1 MRSTKDYLI
10 YLRNALSFVF
20 SWLVLCSVV
29 LTLALGNNV
38 ISVAFLLKL
47 FVLCLWGVLTFGFCF
62 LTKMMQ
68 KKGFIVSLTVFY
80 ILFIPVEIA
89 MFYFMGMFS
98 TKGNIIVWSIFGAI
112 VVLTYITCLVIEFF
126 ILKKRGDDYTKK
138 VLEYNSVLH
147 INNE

>member
-38 ISVAFLLKL
+38 ISIAFLLKL

-68 KKGFIVSLTVFY
+68 KKGFIFSLTVFY

-138 VLEYNSVLH
+138 VLEYKAKSA
-147 INNE
+147 E

>member
-20 SWLVLCSVV
+20 SWLIICSAI
-29 LTLALGNNV
+29 LMFALGFKT
-38 ISVAFLLKL
+38 ISIEFLAKL

-68 KKGFIVSLTVFY
+68 KKGFIFSLTVFY
-80 ILFIPVEIA
+80 ILFIPAEIA

-126 ILKKRGDDYTKK
+126 ILKKRSVDYTEK
-138 VLEYNSVLH
+138 VLEYKAKSA
-147 INNE
+147 E

>member
-1 MRSTKDYLI
+1 
-10 YLRNALSFVF
+10 
-20 SWLVLCSVV
+20 VV

-38 ISVAFLLKL
+38 ISIAFLLKL

-138 VLEYNSVLH
+138 VLEYKAKSA
-147 INNE
+147 E

>member
-38 ISVAFLLKL
+38 ISIAFLLKL

-138 VLEYNSVLH
+138 VLEYKAKSA
-147 INNE
+147 E